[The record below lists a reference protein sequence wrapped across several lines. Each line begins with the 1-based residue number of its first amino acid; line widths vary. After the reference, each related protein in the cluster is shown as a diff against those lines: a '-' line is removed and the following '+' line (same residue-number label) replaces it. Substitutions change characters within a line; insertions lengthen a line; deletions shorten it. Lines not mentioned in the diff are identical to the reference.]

1 MTGSDIPEFF
11 MSALASAADDAGEMS
26 DLTDS
31 ELLRAFAREG
41 DEAAFTEFVR
51 RHAGLVYGAALR
63 RTGDHGLAEE
73 TAQNVFV
80 LLAQRA
86 AALTDHPAPA
96 AWLQKTAAFQALRVA
111 EKELNRRRTMKR
123 YAQENSAPGDAGN
136 DPWQLALPLL
146 DEAVASLPEAD
157 RRVVVMRYW
166 QRMPFRGIA
175 TALGGTVEAWEKRA
189 ERALTKLSRTLQ
201 RRGVVMS
208 TAVLAAGLAPRVSEA
223 AVPAGV
229 LAKLAPAALTAS
241 KTAGTAGWLT
251 FLAMNTKLTLTAGA
265 AALLLLCGTGGW
277 IAGRASA
284 THSSPSARQKV
295 LEQIAAGAPS
305 RETPLA
311 QPHTV
316 SLRALLAAAER
327 DLLVGGYD
335 PAAKAEAAA
344 RIAGIAPE
352 DIREALAIASGM
364 SGLRDE
370 LTSLLL
376 QHWATAEPAEACAY
390 AANLKLPSLG
400 LPPLADPLKVWA
412 ARDPRAALTWLR
424 ANSGADN
431 TATKPGGW
439 RPISSLRWIF
449 GAWALQDMP
458 AAVAEFKQLREPQEI
473 DGAITG
479 LMESAAGATG
489 RGEML
494 SAILQAKSGNRGP
507 DQWHAL
513 SRVLERWSTVGPE
526 QLAAWLDAQTV
537 PKPNHGSLGK
547 SVLKGWLQTDPPAAV
562 EWWLNAPGGYPDKAY
577 RMEDVVEAWSQF
589 DVFAAAEWLTQQ
601 PLDEHAANSMST
613 LSQKLAVSDPER
625 ALAWAERIPVEVH
638 RDSAVESVIKTWAQ
652 KDRPGALAAMESSAL
667 PVALKASVMEK
678 LNSQQP

>member
-1 MTGSDIPEFF
+1 MSDFAP
-11 MSALASAADDAGEMS
+11 AADDACDMNA
-26 DLTDS
+26 LTDS

-73 TAQNVFV
+73 AAQNVFV

-96 AWLQKTAAFQALRVA
+96 AWLQKTAAFQAIRAV

-123 YAQENSAPGDAGN
+123 YAQENSASGDAGEA
-136 DPWQLALPLL
+136 PWHEALPLL
-146 DEAVASLPEAD
+146 DEAIASLPEAD

-175 TALGGTVEAWEKRA
+175 AALGGSVDACEKRA
-189 ERALTKLSRTLQ
+189 ERALTKLSRLLQ

-208 TAVLAAGLAPRVSEA
+208 STVLAAGLVPRVSEA
-223 AVPAGV
+223 AVPSAV
-229 LAKLAPAALTAS
+229 LSKLAPAALSATKA
-241 KTAGTAGWLT
+241 AGAAGWLT
-251 FLAMNTKLTLTAGA
+251 LFAMKTKLTLAAGA

-277 IAGRASA
+277 LAGRASA
-284 THSSPSARQKV
+284 AHSSTPSPQQK
-295 LEQIAAGAPS
+295 LLDQIAAGAPRRDS
-305 RETPLA
+305 PLA
-311 QPHTV
+311 QPHTAD
-316 SLRALLAAAER
+316 LRALLAAVER
-327 DLLVGGYD
+327 DLAVSGYD
-335 PAAKAEAAA
+335 PAAKADAAA
-344 RIAGIAPE
+344 RIAGIAPG

-370 LTSLLL
+370 LTALLL
-376 QHWATAEPAEACAY
+376 QHWATTDPVEACAY
-390 AANLKLPSLG
+390 AVKLKLPSLG

-412 ARDPRAALTWLR
+412 ARDPRAALAWLR

-431 TATKPGGW
+431 TAAKPGGW

-458 AAVAEFKQLREPQEI
+458 AAVAEFKQLKEPHEI

-479 LMESAAGATG
+479 LSEMAAGATD

-494 SAILQAKSGNRGP
+494 SAILAAKSAKGGR
-507 DQWHAL
+507 DSWHDI
-513 SRVLERWSTVGPE
+513 SRLLERWSVVHPQE
-526 QLAAWLDAQTV
+526 LAAWVDAQEV
-537 PKPNHGSLGK
+537 PKPSHSSLGK
-547 SVLKGWLQTDPPAAV
+547 SVLKGWLQTDPTAAV
-562 EWWLNAPGGYPDKAY
+562 QWWLAAPGGYDDKSH
-577 RMEDVVEAWSQF
+577 RMEGIVEAWSQF

-601 PLDEHAANSMST
+601 PLDEHAAKSMST
-613 LSQKLAVSDPER
+613 LSQKLASSDPER
-625 ALAWAERIPVEVH
+625 ALAWAERIPVEAY
-638 RDSAVESVIKTWAQ
+638 RDSAVASVFTTWAQ
-652 KDRPGALAAMESSAL
+652 KDRPAALAALEASAL
-667 PVALKASVMEK
+667 PAALQATVIEK
-678 LNSQQP
+678 LKTPQP

>member
-1 MTGSDIPEFF
+1 VSDF
-11 MSALASAADDAGEMS
+11 AGAADDASEMNE
-26 DLTDS
+26 LTDS

-41 DEAAFTEFVR
+41 DETAFTEFVR

-63 RTGDHGLAEE
+63 RTGDHGMAEE
-73 TAQNVFV
+73 AAQNVFV

-96 AWLQKTAAFQALRVA
+96 AWLQKTAAFQAIRVA

-123 YAQENSAPGDAGN
+123 FAQENFPPGDAGN
-136 DPWQLALPLL
+136 DPWKMALPLL

-175 TALGGTVEAWEKRA
+175 AALGGTVEAWEKRA
-189 ERALTKLSRTLQ
+189 ERALTKLSRLLQ

-208 TAVLAAGLAPRVSEA
+208 TAVLAAGLTPHVSQA

-229 LAKLAPAALTAS
+229 LAKFAPAALSAS
-241 KTAGTAGWLT
+241 QTAGTAGWLT
-251 FLAMNTKLTLTAGA
+251 ILAMNTKLTLTAGA

-277 IAGRASA
+277 LAGRASA
-284 THSSPSARQKV
+284 THSAPSPQQKV
-295 LEQIAAGAPS
+295 LEQIAAGAPQ
-305 RETPLA
+305 RESPLA
-311 QPHTV
+311 QPHTA

-327 DLLVGGYD
+327 DLLVSGYD
-335 PAAKAEAAA
+335 PAAKANAAA

-370 LTSLLL
+370 LTALLL
-376 QHWATAEPAEACAY
+376 QHWANTEPAEACAY
-390 AANLKLPSLG
+390 AVKLKLPSMG

-424 ANSGADN
+424 SHSGADN
-431 TATKPGGW
+431 TDTKPGGW

-458 AAVAEFKQLREPQEI
+458 AAVAEFKQLKEPHEI

-479 LMESAAGATG
+479 MMESAAGATG

-494 SAILQAKSGNRGP
+494 SAILAVKSTGSGR
-507 DQWHAL
+507 DVWHEI
-513 SRVLERWSTVGPE
+513 SRVMERWGTVRPAE
-526 QLAAWLDAQTV
+526 LAAWLDAQDV
-537 PKPNHGSLGK
+537 PKPSHGSMGK
-547 SVLKGWLQTDPPAAV
+547 SVLKGWLQSDPSAAV
-562 EWWLNAPGGYPDKAY
+562 QWWLNAPGGYPDKAY
-577 RMEDVVEAWSQF
+577 RMDDVVEAWSQF

-601 PLDEHAANSMST
+601 PLDEHAANGMST
-613 LSQKLAVSDPER
+613 LSQKLASSDPER
-625 ALAWAERIPVEVH
+625 ALAWAEKIPVEVH
-638 RDSAVESVIKTWAQ
+638 RDSAVESVMKAWAQ
-652 KDRPGALAAMESSAL
+652 KDRPAALAAMEASAL
-667 PVALKASVMEK
+667 PAALKAGVMEK
-678 LNSQQP
+678 LNTKQP

>member
-1 MTGSDIPEFF
+1 MN
-11 MSALASAADDAGEMS
+11 
-26 DLTDS
+26 DLSDS
-31 ELLRAFAREG
+31 ELLHAFARGG
-41 DEAAFTEFVR
+41 DEGAFTEFVR

-73 TAQNVFV
+73 AAQNVFV
-80 LLAQRA
+80 ILAQRA

-96 AWLQKTAAFQALRVA
+96 AWLQKTAAYQALRVA
-111 EKELNRRRTMKR
+111 EKELNRQRTMKR
-123 YAQENSAPGDAGN
+123 YAQENSTSGDTGEAP
-136 DPWQLALPLL
+136 WHEALPLL

-175 TALGGTVEAWEKRA
+175 TALGGTVEACEKRA
-189 ERALTKLSRTLQ
+189 ERALTKLSRLLR

-223 AVPAGV
+223 SVPAGV
-229 LAKLAPAALTAS
+229 LVKLAPAALTAS

-251 FLAMNTKLTLTAGA
+251 LFAMKTKLTLTAGA

-277 IAGRASA
+277 VAGRATARNS
-284 THSSPSARQKV
+284 TPSTQQRV

-305 RETPLA
+305 RESPLA
-311 QPHTV
+311 QPHTA

-327 DLLVGGYD
+327 DLLVSGYD
-335 PAAKAEAAA
+335 PAAKADAAA

-370 LTSLLL
+370 LTALLL
-376 QHWATAEPAEACAY
+376 QHWATTEPAEACAY
-390 AANLKLPSLG
+390 AVKLKLPSLG

-412 ARDPRAALTWLR
+412 ARDPRAALAWLR
-424 ANSGADN
+424 NHSGADN

-458 AAVAEFKQLREPQEI
+458 GAVAEFKQLKEPHEI

-479 LMESAAGATG
+479 LMEAAAGATG
-489 RGEML
+489 RGDML
-494 SAILQAKSGNRGP
+494 SAILAAKSGGSGGR
-507 DQWHAL
+507 DVWHEI
-513 SRVLERWSTVGPE
+513 SRVLERWGTVRPE
-526 QLAAWLDAQTV
+526 ELAAWVDAQDV
-537 PKPNHGSLGK
+537 AKSYHGALGK
-547 SVLKGWLQTDPPAAV
+547 SLLKGWLQIDPPAAV
-562 EWWLNAPGGYPDKAY
+562 QWWMNAPGGYPDKAY
-577 RMEDVVEAWSQF
+577 RMENIVEAWSQH

-601 PLDEHAANSMST
+601 PLDEHAADSMST
-613 LSQKLAVSDPER
+613 LSQKLASSDPER
-625 ALAWAERIPVEVH
+625 ALVWAAQIPVEVH
-638 RDSAVESVIKTWAQ
+638 RDSAVESVFTTWAQ
-652 KDRPGALAAMESSAL
+652 KDRAAAVAALEASTL
-667 PVALKASVMEK
+667 PAPLKLRVTEK
-678 LNSQQP
+678 LTAAQP